1 MIPKLVG
8 AGPARERH
16 YVMQRNTL
24 SITTLI
30 WAMVTLAGCGTSAMS
45 AAAEPKAATQE
56 AIAGDAAVLQVV
68 FDDMLSKDNSESPAE
83 WTRDQSKPVYVSKNA
98 PERRMDARQV
108 LSLSDKK
115 KLKTLTNAQLGAA
128 AEAADDLVARASK
141 GDRLPELRST
151 SGRVKIYED
160 AGAATQPT
168 RENFFQGERASRVFL
183 PGYSK
188 DGRYAVVRLGF
199 PWSGR
204 MHSGEAT
211 YLLERTDGGW
221 KVLLRDFIYYV

>member
-1 MIPKLVG
+1 
-8 AGPARERH
+8 
-16 YVMQRNTL
+16 MQRNTL
-24 SITTLI
+24 AITTLI
-30 WAMVTLAGCGTSAMS
+30 CGLVMLSGSGEPATSAV
-45 AAAEPKAATQE
+45 AERKPTTQE
-56 AIAGDAAVLQVV
+56 AVARDAAVLQVV
-68 FDDMLSKDNSESPAE
+68 FDDMLSKDNSESPTE
-83 WTRDQSKPVYVSKNA
+83 WTRDQSKPVYVSRNP
-98 PERRMDARQV
+98 PERPMEASRV
-108 LSLSDKK
+108 LSLSDEK
-115 KLKTLTNAQLGAA
+115 KLKTLKNAERDAA
-128 AEAADDLVARASK
+128 TEAANDLVARAGK
-141 GDRLPELRST
+141 GEPLPELEST

-168 RENFFQGERASRVFL
+168 RENFLAGERASSVFL

-211 YLLERTDGGW
+211 YILARTDGGW